1 MVGKARSSNF
11 TVFEKLDLLK
21 LVKPYIGVLEEHTNK
36 HSVIIEKNNCWEI
49 IAEKY
54 NAMGTGRPPRTAQ
67 GLRTLYK
74 RLKEYGKQELIQCK
88 TTQADYQT
96 TVSEATKKLVEIIP
110 QFGSMCFGRD
120 LNGVQSETVGSDAD
134 HDISSQHIPV
144 QDHHFSVTVQL
155 DPEDEEEEDVKP
167 PPSLLIEPP
176 LPPPPPPPPPPP
188 VEIEEPDDQEFEH
201 APDGSLSPSLSS
213 VDMRLS
219 LSPPAPR
226 IEDCFSHTGERLR
239 STCNCNPESLQMV
252 KKEHQI
258 ILNNQRQYG
267 LYIKEKREGLKRR
280 QHLEE
285 ELLKAKIKVEKL
297 KAMKLRHD
305 LPEYSNL

>member
-74 RLKEYGKQELIQCK
+74 RLKEYGKQELMQCK
-88 TTQADYQT
+88 TSQADYQT

-110 QFGSMCFGRD
+110 QFGNMCFGRD
-120 LNGVQSETVGSDAD
+120 ISDIQSEPVDTEVNIG
-134 HDISSQHIPV
+134 INPQQIPL
-144 QDHHFSVTVQL
+144 QDQLVAVTVQL
-155 DPEDEEEEDVKP
+155 DQEEEEEEEEEDVKP
-167 PPSLLIEPP
+167 PPALLIEPP
-176 LPPPPPPPPPPP
+176 PITRNAQH
-188 VEIEEPDDQEFEH
+188 EDHEFLE
-201 APDGSLSPSLSS
+201 DLEGSLSPSLSS

-219 LSPPAPR
+219 LSPPVPR
-226 IEDCFSHTGERLR
+226 IEECFSHSGDRFRT
-239 STCNCNPESLQMV
+239 TCGCNPNNQDMV

-258 ILNNQRQYG
+258 ILSNQRQYG

-280 QHLEE
+280 QQLEE

-297 KAMKLRHD
+297 KAMKLRHV

>member
-1 MVGKARSSNF
+1 MTGKARSSNF
-11 TVFEKLDLLK
+11 TVFEKLDLLN

-49 IAEKY
+49 ITEKY
-54 NAMGTGRPPRTAQ
+54 NAMGTGRPPRTPQ

-74 RLKEYGKQELIQCK
+74 RLKEYGKQELMQCK
-88 TTQADYQT
+88 TSQADYQT
-96 TVSEATKKLVEIIP
+96 TVSEATKKLVQIIP
-110 QFGSMCFGRD
+110 QFGGLCFGRD
-120 LNGVQSETVGSDAD
+120 ISIVQSDPVSSEENMGL
-134 HDISSQHIPV
+134 SSQSLPLQEQHA
-144 QDHHFSVTVQL
+144 SVTVQL
-155 DPEDEEEEDVKP
+155 EPEEEDVKP

-176 LPPPPPPPPPPP
+176 PST
-188 VEIEEPDDQEFEH
+188 EIEEPEDQPFQHTLE
-201 APDGSLSPSLSS
+201 GSLSPSLSS

-219 LSPPAPR
+219 ISPPVPR
-226 IEDCFSHTGERLR
+226 IEECFSHTGERLR
-239 STCNCNPESLQMV
+239 STCGCSPETLQMV
-252 KKEHQI
+252 KKEHEI
-258 ILNNQRQYG
+258 VLSNQRQYG

-297 KAMKLRHD
+297 KALKLRHD

>member
-54 NAMGTGRPPRTAQ
+54 NTMGSGRPPRTAQ

-74 RLKEYGKQELIQCK
+74 RLKEYGKQELLQCK
-88 TTQADYQT
+88 TDQADYQSK
-96 TVSEATKKLVEIIP
+96 VSEATKKLVEIIP
-110 QFGSMCFGRD
+110 QFGNVCFGRD
-120 LNGVQSETVGSDAD
+120 LNGLSSESINSNTELVICSPSEPLAD
-134 HDISSQHIPV
+134 QHA
-144 QDHHFSVTVQL
+144 SVTVQL
-155 DPEDEEEEDVKP
+155 ELEEDVKP
-167 PPSLLIEPP
+167 PPSLLIPP
-176 LPPPPPPPPPPP
+176 QP
-188 VEIEEPDDQEFEH
+188 VAALEEAEDQEFEH
-201 APDGSLSPSLSS
+201 VLERSSSPSLSS

-219 LSPPAPR
+219 LSPVPR
-226 IEDCFSHTGERLR
+226 IEECFSHTGQSMR
-239 STCNCNPESLQMV
+239 SACACNPETLLLV

-258 ILNNQRQYG
+258 ILSNQKQYG

-297 KAMKLRHD
+297 KAMKLRRD

>member
-11 TVFEKLDLLK
+11 TVFEKLDLLE

-54 NAMGTGRPPRTAQ
+54 NAMGAGRPPRTAQ

-74 RLKEYGKQELIQCK
+74 RLKEYGKQELLQCK
-88 TTQADYQT
+88 TSQAGYQSS
-96 TVSEATKKLVEIIP
+96 VSEATKKLVEIIP
-110 QFGSMCFGRD
+110 QFGNVCFSRD
-120 LNGVQSETVGSDAD
+120 VNGVPSESVGSETDPG
-134 HDISSQHIPV
+134 ISSQHIPL
-144 QDHHFSVTVQL
+144 QDQMVSVTVQL
-155 DPEDEEEEDVKP
+155 EQEEDVKP
-167 PPSLLIEPP
+167 PPSLL
-176 LPPPPPPPPPPP
+176 LNPPPAT
-188 VEIEEPDDQEFEH
+188 VRDEPDDH
-201 APDGSLSPSLSS
+201 AFDHELDRSLSPTLSS

-219 LSPPAPR
+219 LSPPVPR
-226 IEDCFSHTGERLR
+226 IEECFSHTGERLR
-239 STCNCNPESLQMV
+239 STCGCNPETLQMAR
-252 KKEHQI
+252 KEHQI
-258 ILNNQRQYG
+258 ILSNQRQYG

-297 KAMKLRHD
+297 KAMKLRRD

>member
-11 TVFEKLDLLK
+11 TVFEKLDLLR

-54 NAMGTGRPPRTAQ
+54 NALGGGRPPRTAQ

-74 RLKEYGKQELIQCK
+74 RLKEYGKQELLQCR
-88 TTQADYQT
+88 TTNADYHS

-110 QFGSMCFGRD
+110 QFGSVCFGRD
-120 LNGVQSETVGSDAD
+120 YNGLASDVLNLETEAEICSPVAPLAN
-134 HDISSQHIPV
+134 QHGL
-144 QDHHFSVTVQL
+144 VTVEL
-155 DPEDEEEEDVKP
+155 EPEDDVKP
-167 PPSLLIEPP
+167 PPSLLI
-176 LPPPPPPPPPPP
+176 PPPPQPEDSLED
-188 VEIEEPDDQEFEH
+188 VQVFEQSLEG
-201 APDGSLSPSLSS
+201 PLSPSLSS

-219 LSPPAPR
+219 PSPPLPR
-226 IEDCFSHTGERLR
+226 FNHTEQHLR
-239 STCNCNPESLQMV
+239 PTCNCNPETLHLLKS
-252 KKEHQI
+252 EHQL
-258 ILNNQRQYG
+258 ILSSHKQYG
-267 LYIKEKREGLKRR
+267 LYLKEKREGLKRR

-297 KAMKLRHD
+297 KAIRLRRD
-305 LPEYSNL
+305 LPEYASL

>member
-11 TVFEKLDLLK
+11 TVFEKLDLLR

-54 NAMGTGRPPRTAQ
+54 NCLGGGRPPRTAQ

-88 TTQADYQT
+88 ATQSDYHR

-110 QFGSMCFGRD
+110 QFGNVCFGND
-120 LNGVQSETVGSDAD
+120 FKGLSLSSESLNMEPEPVINSLAETSPIQSTT
-134 HDISSQHIPV
+134 
-144 QDHHFSVTVQL
+144 VTVQL
-155 DPEDEEEEDVKP
+155 EPEPEEDVKP
-167 PPSLLIEPP
+167 PPALLIPP
-176 LPPPPPPPPPPP
+176 LPETPGMPL
-188 VEIEEPDDQEFEH
+188 EDGEDQEFD
-201 APDGSLSPSLSS
+201 PTLDRSLSPSLSS

-219 LSPPAPR
+219 PSPPLPR
-226 IEDCFSHTGERLR
+226 VEDCFSQPRPSLR
-239 STCNCNPESLQMV
+239 SACACSPEAMLLL
-252 KKEHQI
+252 KREHQI
-258 ILNNQRQYG
+258 FLHNQKQYG
-267 LYIKEKREGLKRR
+267 YYIKEKREGLKRR
-280 QHLEE
+280 QQLEE

-297 KAMKLRHD
+297 KAMKLRRD
-305 LPEYSNL
+305 LPEYNIL